1 MSHVPVLH
9 IKNARELAY
18 WELML
23 IFKTLFFIIIVGY
36 WHDLA
41 QSLQLLSSCLEVQL
55 FSSSR
60 VDNCY

>member
-9 IKNARELAY
+9 IKSAGKLAY
-18 WELML
+18 LEILV
-23 IFKTLFFIIIVGY
+23 IFKPLFFIVITGY
-36 WHDLA
+36 WHGLA

-60 VDNCY
+60 